1 MSIWQ
6 SYRLRVARRR
16 WRVRALRKARDLR
29 VLNDQT
35 AKIEKRDVLVFST
48 LRNEYPRLPYF
59 LKYYR
64 DLGVKHF
71 LIVDNGSDDG
81 GAEYLG
87 AQPDVSLWRT
97 DASYLN
103 ARFGIDWINYLL
115 GKYGHDH
122 WTLTVDPD
130 ELFIY
135 PYCDTRPLPALT
147 DWLDSCAIRSFGAML
162 LDMYPKGP
170 VGDTTY
176 TPGQDPLEVAGWF
189 DSGNY
194 TIKRNWTYWNLWI
207 QGGPRARAFFADQPE
222 KSPALNKVPL
232 IKWQRRYAFASST
245 HMVLPRGLNLVF
257 DEDGGEKA
265 SGVLLHTKFLNTFG
279 EKAREELE
287 RGQHYDGSAEY
298 KAYAAG
304 LDDNPD
310 LWCKWSEK
318 YINWRQL
325 EILGIMSK
333 GNWA

>member
-1 MSIWQ
+1 M
-6 SYRLRVARRR
+6 
-16 WRVRALRKARDLR
+16 
-29 VLNDQT
+29 
-35 AKIEKRDVLVFST
+35 
-48 LRNEYPRLPYF
+48 
-59 LKYYR
+59 
-64 DLGVKHF
+64 
-71 LIVDNGSDDG
+71 DNGSDDG

-207 QGGPRARAFFADQPE
+207 QGGPRARLF
-222 KSPALNKVPL
+222 
-232 IKWQRRYAFASST
+232 
-245 HMVLPRGLNLVF
+245 RGP
-257 DEDGGEKA
+257 
-265 SGVLLHTKFLNTFG
+265 
-279 EKAREELE
+279 AREVTCVKQGAIDQMAAPL
-287 RGQHYDGSAEY
+287 RLCQFDPYGSA
-298 KAYAAG
+298 A
-304 LDDNPD
+304 
-310 LWCKWSEK
+310 
-318 YINWRQL
+318 RL
-325 EILGIMSK
+325 EPCF
-333 GNWA
+333 